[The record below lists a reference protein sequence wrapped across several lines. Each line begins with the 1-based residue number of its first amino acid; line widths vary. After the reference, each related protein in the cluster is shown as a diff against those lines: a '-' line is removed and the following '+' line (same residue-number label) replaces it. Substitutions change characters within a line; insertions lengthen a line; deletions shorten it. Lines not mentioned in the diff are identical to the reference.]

1 MTSPDSGRS
10 TERPVILGE
19 VSSPQAIRPPRGGTP
34 KVRFGSLAGRRQRL
48 EDRFEAVSA
57 AFDDQVQLAQ
67 SLPAA
72 DPQLVLVFE
81 ALDERIDLAAVADKL
96 GIEILVETDS
106 TTEPD
111 EEFELVSQGSSP
123 IISSCLHAVCVNRK
137 AMTELLAM
145 WRAWKDDKQLGHGY
159 AKLRDLFLHLKD
171 VRPWGP
177 QDRLK
182 MVDRD
187 EHFAGQLPGTMR
199 SVDIELWFRRSADT
213 RAQADAQVSQLVT
226 DAGGTVLHR
235 AIIDQIGFHGIKCEL
250 PVEVV
255 EQLARGDFD
264 AIQLVKSANVMYLRA
279 TGQVTFEPT
288 PDTAGDPEVSEQLPA
303 GTAVVCLFDGLPVTN
318 HPLLQGR
325 IDVYDPDDF
334 ESTYNVGERKH
345 GTAMASAVVWGDR
358 SSPVPIPAARPV
370 LVRPILQPSPE
381 TQNRDEELPLDDLVP
396 DLMWRAFRDLFEPGP
411 DGTAPAAANIAIVN
425 LSVGDP
431 ATPFDTIMSSW
442 SRVIDWLS
450 YHYGVLVIVSAGNHR
465 DLNLSPLTCADFA
478 ALEGQDRSRALT
490 DAMHRDQNNR
500 RLLAPSEA
508 INAITV
514 GAIQDD
520 LSGIAPQ
527 GYQVDPSDGLVSVSP
542 ITSIGSG
549 YRRSIKPD
557 VAASGGRVMFTSTAL
572 PSGSIRFGPSSARG
586 PGIKVASPSSGR
598 ETYTV
603 GTSVATALVT
613 RQASALYD
621 LVDDVTAGTQ
631 ITRRQRAT
639 AIKALLVHGTD
650 PLALPETDLR
660 AERAVGNGLFIRNFA
675 QGCGTNEAV
684 LLFLGQLS
692 SAEEQE
698 LTIPLPDGLSV
709 RETKRIDATLA
720 WLSPVNWRHRQYR
733 CAALSF
739 VKPAGAIPVLD
750 KPTGL
755 SADAVKAGATTVQHL
770 SWETEKAFA
779 SGRGSAITVRVKC
792 FEQAGGLAGAVI
804 DYSAVVSLWV
814 APEIGVDV
822 YSQVHQQVRARIG
835 VRPES

>member
-1 MTSPDSGRS
+1 M
-10 TERPVILGE
+10 
-19 VSSPQAIRPPRGGTP
+19 
-34 KVRFGSLAGRRQRL
+34 
-48 EDRFEAVSA
+48 
-57 AFDDQVQLAQ
+57 
-67 SLPAA
+67 
-72 DPQLVLVFE
+72 LVLE

-96 GIEILVETDS
+96 GIEILIEIDS
-106 TTEPD
+106 AAEPD
-111 EEFELVSQGSSP
+111 DEFELVSQGSSP

-145 WRAWKDDKQLGHGY
+145 WRAWKDDRELGHGY
-159 AKLRDLFLHLKD
+159 AKLRDLFQHLKD

-182 MVDRD
+182 MVDWD

-199 SVDIELWFRRSADT
+199 SVDVELWFRRSADT
-213 RAQADAQVSQLVT
+213 RAQADAQVSRLVT
-226 DAGGTVLHR
+226 AAGGTVLHR
-235 AIIDQIGFHGIKCEL
+235 AIIDQIGYDGIKCEL
-250 PVEVV
+250 PIEVV
-255 EQLARGDFD
+255 NQLARGEFD

-279 TGQVTFEPT
+279 TGQVTFDQT
-288 PDTAGDPEVSEQLPA
+288 PDTGVDPEITQQLPV

-318 HPLLQGR
+318 HPLLRGR
-325 IDVYDPDDF
+325 LEVYDPDDF
-334 ESTYNVGERKH
+334 ESTYNVGERRH

-358 SSPVPIPAARPV
+358 SDPMPIAAARPV

-396 DLMWRAFRDLFEPGP
+396 DLMWRAFRDLFEPAP

-442 SRVIDWLS
+442 SRMIDWLS

-465 DLNLSPLTCADFA
+465 QLRLDPLTSADFA
-478 ALEGQDRSRALT
+478 SLDGKDRSRALT

-500 RLLAPSEA
+500 RILAPSEA

-514 GAIQDD
+514 GAIHDD
-520 LSGIAPQ
+520 VSGISPQ
-527 GYQVDPSDGLVSVSP
+527 GYQFDPTDGLVSVSP
-542 ITSIGSG
+542 ITSVGSG

-557 VAASGGRVMFTSTAL
+557 IAAAGGRVMVTSTAM
-572 PSGSIRFGPSSARG
+572 PSGSVSFGPSSARG
-586 PGIKVASPSSGR
+586 PGIKVASPTSGR

-621 LVDDVTAGTQ
+621 LIDQVAEGTQ
-631 ITRRQRAT
+631 ISRRQRAS

-650 PLALPETDLR
+650 LFTLPETNLQV
-660 AERAVGNGLFIRNFA
+660 ERAVGNGLLVRNFA

-684 LLFLGQLS
+684 LLFLGRLAP
-692 SAEEQE
+692 AEEQE

-739 VKPAGAIPVLD
+739 VKPAGAIPLLD
-750 KPTGL
+750 KPIGL

-770 SWETEKAFA
+770 SWATEKAFA
-779 SGRGSAITVRVKC
+779 SGSGSAITVRVKC
-792 FEQAGGLAGAVI
+792 FEQAGGLGGAAI
-804 DYSAVVSLWV
+804 DYAAVVSLWV
-814 APEIGVDV
+814 APAIAVDV
-822 YSQVHQQVRARIG
+822 YTQVRQQVRARIG
-835 VRPES
+835 IQPAQ